1 MAKLRAKQIPG
12 VLAHPIYHAIRAGVC
27 ALGMGD
33 LAGSLAAARRFG
45 RAWGGSILT
54 RRRLD
59 RAVEHLG
66 VAFPEWSPQRRREYA
81 LRSYEHLFML
91 ALEVIYTPRLLS
103 YEGWAGRVELHAL
116 GPIVRR
122 LLTEPVIFVSGHC
135 GNWELSGYSLGI
147 LGFPM
152 HALYRPLDLRPAD
165 EWVRQV
171 RGRRGLVLVDKFG
184 AARQLGQIMQAGA
197 PLGFVADQNAG
208 DRGEFVPYFG
218 RLTSSYKAIALTA
231 IRHNAT
237 IAVGQALRMGGEEI
251 RDELGRPTGLFRE
264 PEGLRYRIQ
273 AVDVFG
279 PDEYL
284 AQPDP
289 AFYIGARYRRA
300 IECSVRTAPEQYLW
314 MHRYWKSRPR
324 WNRRGRTMPPTVL
337 KKLRDLPWMTD
348 SELDRIIEWDRRD
361 AAEYAQQAAH
371 AGSSAAN
378 AKPSDD
384 RAGDGDADTEGEG
397 LL

>member
-12 VLAHPIYHAIRAGVC
+12 VLAHPIYHALRAGVC

-33 LAGSLAAARRFG
+33 LAGSLAVARRVG
-45 RAWGGSILT
+45 RAWGGSFLT
-54 RRRLD
+54 RRRLQ

-66 VAFPEWSPQRRREYA
+66 VAFPEWSPQRRLEYA

-103 YEGWAGRVELHAL
+103 YEGWAGRVELHDL

-122 LLTEPVIFVSGHC
+122 LLTEPVIFVGGHC

-184 AARQLGQIMQAGA
+184 AARQLAQIMQAGA

-231 IRHNAT
+231 LRHHAT
-237 IAVGQALRMGGEEI
+237 IAVGHALRLGGQEI
-251 RDELGRPTGLFRE
+251 RDDQGRPTGLFRE
-264 PEGLRYRIQ
+264 PEGLRYRIE

-279 PDEYL
+279 PEEYL
-284 AQPDP
+284 SQPDP
-289 AFYIGARYRRA
+289 AFYIAARYRRA
-300 IECSVRTAPEQYLW
+300 IERSVRAAPEQYLW

-324 WNRRGRTMPPTVL
+324 WNRRGRTMPPAVL
-337 KKLRDLPWMTD
+337 QKLRALPWMTD

-361 AAEYAQQAAH
+361 AAMFAQQTDRPDKPPH
-371 AGSSAAN
+371 ADQPPN
-378 AKPSDD
+378 DRDRDDD
-384 RAGDGDADTEGEG
+384 RDADGEG
-397 LL
+397 LI

>member
-1 MAKLRAKQIPG
+1 
-12 VLAHPIYHAIRAGVC
+12 
-27 ALGMGD
+27 
-33 LAGSLAAARRFG
+33 
-45 RAWGGSILT
+45 
-54 RRRLD
+54 
-59 RAVEHLG
+59 
-66 VAFPEWSPQRRREYA
+66 
-81 LRSYEHLFML
+81 
-91 ALEVIYTPRLLS
+91 
-103 YEGWAGRVELHAL
+103 
-116 GPIVRR
+116 
-122 LLTEPVIFVSGHC
+122 
-135 GNWELSGYSLGI
+135 
-147 LGFPM
+147 
-152 HALYRPLDLRPAD
+152 
-165 EWVRQV
+165 
-171 RGRRGLVLVDKFG
+171 
-184 AARQLGQIMQAGA
+184 
-197 PLGFVADQNAG
+197 
-208 DRGEFVPYFG
+208 
-218 RLTSSYKAIALTA
+218 
-231 IRHNAT
+231 
-237 IAVGQALRMGGEEI
+237 MGGEEI

-361 AAEYAQQAAH
+361 AAEYARQAAH
-371 AGSSAAN
+371 AGSSVAN

-384 RAGDGDADTEGEG
+384 RASDGDTDAEGEALTPPPPYPHPHSSIPTASAG
-397 LL
+397 GVPGAHRLDAVYRRIPGASLFSGSFLARDGGKLVLESGCV